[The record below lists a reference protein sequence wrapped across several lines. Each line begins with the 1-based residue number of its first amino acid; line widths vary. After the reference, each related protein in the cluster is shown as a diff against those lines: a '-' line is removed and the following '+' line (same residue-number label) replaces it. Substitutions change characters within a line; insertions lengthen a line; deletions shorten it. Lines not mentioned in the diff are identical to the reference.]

1 VTPEKKAHLIATAG
15 AWIVRLIVA
24 TLRIRVHDEAG
35 VLGGP
40 SEPRLIWV
48 FWHNQLFV
56 IPHLLNRYLP
66 QRPGSALTSASKDG
80 EILAAFLQRFHI
92 LPIRGSSS
100 RRGAAS
106 LLEMKRLVARGYDVA
121 ITPDGPRGP
130 RYRLSAGPI
139 ALAQKTGALVM
150 PHRVQY
156 SGTPSESRNH
166 SPAWISRSSRCIPCR
181 PRETNPPSKPSARG
195 WRTSW
200 AGNERRS
207 LRIAVC
213 GWRIDNRGLR
223 SLEFGSAAC

>member
-150 PHRVQY
+150 PIRVQY
-156 SGTPSESRNH
+156 SRFWQLKSWDAFRIPKPFARVDITLLPLHPVPPTRDESAFEAER
-166 SPAWISRSSRCIPCR
+166 
-181 PRETNPPSKPSARG
+181 AR
-195 WRTSW
+195 
-200 AGNERRS
+200 
-207 LRIAVC
+207 
-213 GWRIDNRGLR
+213 
-223 SLEFGSAAC
+223 LENILGGE